1 MNEGEGHPTVRQ
13 TVKQLLKEEGWRG
26 FYKGLG
32 PRFLSMS
39 LWGTSMITTY
49 EFLSKPPVPFYVFF
63 LVVSFLLTYI
73 RVSGLVSDVHVI
85 IHKGQALQI
94 AAWVL
99 CEHELVY

>member
-1 MNEGEGHPTVRQ
+1 VNVGEGHPTVRQ

-26 FYKGLG
+26 FYKGIG

-63 LVVSFLLTYI
+63 LVVSFLLPHI
-73 RVSGLVSDVHVI
+73 RVLGLVSDVHC
-85 IHKGQALQI
+85 HYTQKSSI
-94 AAWVL
+94 ANCCMGSV
-99 CEHELVY
+99 

>member
-49 EFLSKPPVPFYVFF
+49 EFLSKSPVPFYVFF

-85 IHKGQALQI
+85 IHKGQAMQI
-94 AAWVL
+94 PAWVL